1 MKPEVFFKKYFLE
14 KVNERQFKKIRD
26 KDLLAEGI
34 LDSLDIVILS
44 TKIKKT
50 YRINIKINSQKI
62 LNLFRSYDELLNFV
76 KKNVKNKK

>member
-44 TKIKKT
+44 TKIKKLT
-50 YRINIKINSQKI
+50 GLI
-62 LNLFRSYDELLNFV
+62 LRLTL
-76 KKNVKNKK
+76 KKL

>member
-1 MKPEVFFKKYFLE
+1 MKPKFSLKNIFR

-44 TKIKKT
+44 TKIKKKL
-50 YRINIKINSQKI
+50 IGLI
-62 LNLFRSYDELLNFV
+62 LRLTL
-76 KKNVKNKK
+76 KKL

>member
-34 LDSLDIVILS
+34 LNSLDIVILS
-44 TKIKKT
+44 TKIKKKL
-50 YRINIKINSQKI
+50 IGLI
-62 LNLFRSYDELLNFV
+62 LRLTL
-76 KKNVKNKK
+76 KKL